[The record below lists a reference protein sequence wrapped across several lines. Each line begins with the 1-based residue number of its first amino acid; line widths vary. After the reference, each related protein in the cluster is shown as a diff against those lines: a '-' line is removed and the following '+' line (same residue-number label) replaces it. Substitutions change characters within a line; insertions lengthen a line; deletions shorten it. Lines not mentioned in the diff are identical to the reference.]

1 MKRLALIFL
10 YVCLSTLIL
19 FGSTTQA
26 SGTSGADSLTY
37 FDAVRFPVIGK
48 IYPDSLPFFS
58 RIPYFLKPTTRE
70 SGMEL
75 RTECRR
81 NCSTLP
87 FRLARDRCEMGK
99 YVQQF
104 HETHGTGR
112 YQGTRPLLL
121 YRWQMAVYEQCATFG

>member
-26 SGTSGADSLTY
+26 SGTSGADSLTISMPSGSRLSERY
-37 FDAVRFPVIGK
+37 TPIPAVFFP
-48 IYPDSLPFFS
+48 YSLFPETN
-58 RIPYFLKPTTRE
+58 YAG

-75 RTECRR
+75 RTEFRR